1 MRKFYNLPQ
10 NAIPIP
16 DASQY
21 SHLEMQGISLGFV
34 DGIFLQYTRSATAVT
49 QAQNGTIETETGVA
63 QVRITRLLQFEI
75 VMGGIEVCHAVW
87 QGRETQRCI
96 AGSDNLQGILAIFIG
111 QFDIRTVLMVAVV
124 LRTGIVGKLIL
135 HAALIPSYRTRL
147 LAVRIILPRSPA
159 IPFHLV
165 LSHSWHLQHQTQTRK
180 FRQIALKT
188 IGSLHVDKAVL
199 LRRYL

>member
-1 MRKFYNLPQ
+1 MQIKLCKLHNAKQIIRDKLRKYIKNHQLSQIIELKCRKRAFTHLFRQVINLPQ
-10 NAIPIP
+10 NGISIP

-34 DGIFLQYTRSATAVT
+34 DGIFLQHTWSATAVT
-49 QAQNGTIETETGVA
+49 QAQNGTVETETGVA

-75 VMGGIEVCHAVW
+75 VTGGIEVCHAVW

-135 HAALIPSYRTRL
+135 HATLVPSIGQDCL
-147 LAVRIILPRSPA
+147 RS
-159 IPFHLV
+159 
-165 LSHSWHLQHQTQTRK
+165 
-180 FRQIALKT
+180 
-188 IGSLHVDKAVL
+188 G
-199 LRRYL
+199 